1 MRKTIAILAAV
12 ILFASCNKDKTTED
26 GLVSYRIFKTD
37 ASARGVEKGDILL
50 FHMRGVAEN
59 KDTVLFD
66 SYLNGKPYYIPAE
79 ESTLKGLFSLLKK
92 GDSLSFNV
100 SADSLYLKSFGA
112 PPPANIG
119 TGETIHFL
127 ASLVDV
133 YSQAE
138 MQKKIEEQSQE
149 NINRDSLNFN
159 SYLGSLD
166 NVQKTASGLCYQVVK
181 KGNGKKVQKGASVS
195 VQYKGML
202 LDGTVFDQNMD
213 GKPNFTFNVGQNQ
226 VIPGWDE
233 GLQLMSEGDEFKFI
247 IPNKLAYG
255 PQGNGPIPAYSSLVF
270 EVKLIKVN

>member
-1 MRKTIAILAAV
+1 
-12 ILFASCNKDKTTED
+12 
-26 GLVSYRIFKTD
+26 
-37 ASARGVEKGDILL
+37 
-50 FHMRGVAEN
+50 MRGIAEN

-66 SYLNGKPYYIPAE
+66 SYVNGKPYYIPAE

-92 GDSLSFNV
+92 GDSLSFSV

-138 MQKKIEEQSQE
+138 MQKKIEDQSKD
-149 NINRDSLNFN
+149 NITRDSLNFQ

-166 NVQKTASGLCYQVVK
+166 NVQKTASGLCYQIIK

-195 VQYKGML
+195 VQYKGTL

-247 IPNKLAYG
+247 IPYKLAYG